1 MKRKIVKIS
10 AIVAACVAA
19 VVACFVWWLH
29 KDNTFDFDE
38 E

>member
-1 MKRKIVKIS
+1 MKSKIVKVS
-10 AIVAACVAA
+10 AIVATCVAA

-29 KDNTFDFDE
+29 KDNTLDLDE

>member
-1 MKRKIVKIS
+1 MKSKIIKVS
-10 AIVAACVAA
+10 AIVAAFVAA